1 MKVFIA
7 RCLIIGLILGGASG
21 CKKSHDGKKEHTGKA
36 TPTASATPTPPP
48 VVDSALVTVR
58 YIPEEVEM
66 SGSVTAN
73 DPVSVS
79 PQLSARVT
87 RITVDEGSPVSKG
100 QVLMELDDSDVR
112 IQMMQD
118 QATLQQDYARLGLQ
132 PGETLKDPN
141 TVPAVKKTL
150 AVLENQKAN
159 YLRYVDLRKQELV
172 ADADVSNAKQT
183 YKTAQD
189 DYESS
194 LDQVKQD
201 QASISIT
208 QSKIEKDKQQL
219 SYTVLTSPIDGTV
232 QEKKI
237 SVGDLA
243 QTGTPAFLLTDTRDL
258 FLTVAVP
265 ELYVP
270 QIATGKIFEGTTAT
284 IPPTRVTAKIRDIN
298 PIIDTTTRTL
308 SAKAAVISGSP
319 ILRPGMF
326 VKILFK
332 SGKSS
337 RDMLIP
343 QAGILTQAGV
353 SHVFVLHRQGK
364 KWVVKDQTVTLGDP
378 VGDWIEV
385 TGDIKPEERVAAS
398 DVAALKEGLVV
409 ELGKELSPPENL

>member
-1 MKVFIA
+1 M
-7 RCLIIGLILGGASG
+7 
-21 CKKSHDGKKEHTGKA
+21 
-36 TPTASATPTPPP
+36 
-48 VVDSALVTVR
+48 
-58 YIPEEVEM
+58 
-66 SGSVTAN
+66 
-73 DPVSVS
+73 
-79 PQLSARVT
+79 
-87 RITVDEGSPVSKG
+87 
-100 QVLMELDDSDVR
+100 
-112 IQMMQD
+112 
-118 QATLQQDYARLGLQ
+118 
-132 PGETLKDPN
+132 
-141 TVPAVKKTL
+141 
-150 AVLENQKAN
+150 
-159 YLRYVDLRKQELV
+159 
-172 ADADVSNAKQT
+172 
-183 YKTAQD
+183 
-189 DYESS
+189 
-194 LDQVKQD
+194 
-201 QASISIT
+201 
-208 QSKIEKDKQQL
+208 
-219 SYTVLTSPIDGTV
+219 LTSPIDGTV